1 MVAKETGN
9 AETILADLQLS
20 RSLTIQWTVVGT
32 MGFGVFLGVFSALY
46 QLLTGQTAS
55 YQLAP
60 PGVEWWIDPL
70 NMLVLV
76 VLVTAILV
84 PHEWLHGLAIRY
96 YGGKPRY
103 GVGLAHFI
111 LPYAY
116 ATTDHRFTRDQFF
129 VVLLTP
135 LVVMTF
141 VGVPLMILF
150 KWGWLVLPL
159 AANAGGAVGD
169 LWMALTLLGYPSH
182 VQVQD
187 QKTGVQIIGS
197 EEDRPRELSMTAA
210 VRDAVVGAAVGS
222 VGLLLVFSFGG
233 LLVLDALNA
242 GSFTLGRPET
252 ITYVFAYVNTPTE
265 ISISI
270 GPGVPI
276 VGAAVGLLYS
286 FVKTYG
292 RQR

>member
-1 MVAKETGN
+1 MVTEDTGDT
-9 AETILADLQLS
+9 ETILADLQLS

-32 MGFGVFLGVFSALY
+32 MGFGVFLGVFSAIY

-55 YQLAP
+55 YRFAP

-70 NMLVLV
+70 NMLVV
-76 VLVTAILV
+76 IFLVTVILV

-116 ATTDHRFTRDQFF
+116 ATTDHRFTRNQFF

-135 LVVMTF
+135 LVVMTL
-141 VGVPLMILF
+141 VGVPLMIVF
-150 KWGWLVLPL
+150 EWGWLVLPL

-169 LWMALTLLGYPSH
+169 LWMTLTLLSYPSH
-182 VQVQD
+182 VRVQD
-187 QKTGVQIIGS
+187 HKTGVQIIGT
-197 EEDRPRELSMTAA
+197 EGDRPRELSMTAA
-210 VRDAVVGAAVGS
+210 VWDAVVGAAVGS
-222 VGLLLVFSFGG
+222 VGLLVVLSFGG

-242 GSFTLGRPET
+242 GSFTLGRPGT
-252 ITYVFAYVNTPTE
+252 VTYVFAYVNTPTE

-270 GPGVPI
+270 GPGIPI
-276 VGAAVGLLYS
+276 VGAAGGLLYS
-286 FVKTYG
+286 FFKTYR